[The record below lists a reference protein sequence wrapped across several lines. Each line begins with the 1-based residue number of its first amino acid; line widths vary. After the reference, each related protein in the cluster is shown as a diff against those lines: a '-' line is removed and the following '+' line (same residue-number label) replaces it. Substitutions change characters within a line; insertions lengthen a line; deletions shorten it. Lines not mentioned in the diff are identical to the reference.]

1 MISVIIPCYNSA
13 EYIEDCLR
21 SIEEQS
27 NKAVLNQLEVII
39 VNDGSKDET
48 EQIIKPFVEKK
59 PELFKY
65 FSIENQGV
73 SKARNYGISQTSSE
87 SNWISFLDSD
97 DKVSTNY
104 FEESL
109 KFFSKYETIDLAVC
123 PIYYFGNS
131 QKEHSLNW
139 RFQENVEVVDI
150 EEKPTFIHFNI
161 GGSFVRTALIR
172 EERLSFN
179 EKLCFW
185 EDALFL
191 NMVISKSRKY
201 GLISDSQYFYRKEKN
216 ESLVNKSW
224 EDVSR
229 YSDLFTEGYLL
240 LFRDSLA
247 KFKQVL
253 PYYQYLVSYHLKLF
267 FIEKNE
273 DQVTTFLTN
282 NQTDFD
288 RLLLETLNHINND
301 ILLNPIEN
309 QFNDSYWYLYSK
321 KNKSSNFFLK
331 EEVFIKKNKRIVIE
345 KKKAYEIFVSVYSE
359 NEINDILIS
368 CIFLFGFK
376 KKIKLKEISRKY
388 GVNDI
393 LNFKKVRLKIPKAY
407 LVFLTNIEVTA
418 NETVFNRKVGFANY
432 LGGNN
437 FGKK

>member
-13 EYIEDCLR
+13 EYIETCLR

-27 NKAVLNQLEVII
+27 NKAVLEQLEII
-39 VNDGSKDET
+39 IINDGSQDET
-48 EQIIKPFVEKK
+48 EQIVKKFVEKD
-59 PELFKY
+59 PELFKC
-65 FSIENQGV
+65 FSTENQGV
-73 SKARNYGISQTSSE
+73 SKARNYGISQASSE
-87 SNWISFLDSD
+87 SNWISFVDSD
-97 DKVSTNY
+97 DRVSSNY

-109 KFFSKYETIDLAVC
+109 KFLSKHKSIDLAVC
-123 PIYYFGNS
+123 PIHYFGNS

-139 RFQENVEVVDI
+139 RFKENIEIVDI
-150 EEKPTFIHFNI
+150 EEKPTYIHFNI

-172 EERLSFN
+172 EESLCFS
-179 EKLCFW
+179 EKLSFW

-191 NMVISKSRKY
+191 NTVISRSRKY
-201 GLISDSQYFYRKEKN
+201 GLITNSQYFYRKEEN

-224 EDVSR
+224 EDISR

-253 PYYQYLVSYHLKLF
+253 TYYQYLVSYHLKLF

-273 DQVTTFLTN
+273 EQVTTFLAD
-282 NQTDFD
+282 NQTNFD
-288 RLLLETLNHINND
+288 GLVLETLDYISDD

-321 KNKSSNFFLK
+321 KNKSPNLFLK
-331 EEVFIKKNKRIVIE
+331 EELFINKNNRLVIE

-359 NEINDILIS
+359 NEISDIQIS
-368 CIFLFGFK
+368 YVFLFGFK
-376 KKIKLKEISRKY
+376 KKIKLKEVVRKY

-393 LNFKKVRLKIPKAY
+393 LNFKKTRLKIPKVY
-407 LVFLTNIEVTA
+407 LGFLTNIEVIA
-418 NETVFNRKVGFANY
+418 NETVFNRKVGIGNY
-432 LGGNN
+432 LGGFI